1 MRKWYRNDPRL
12 TEKADRLLKDIY
24 AAFGWKTR
32 IAAPPLGWFAWFA
45 LKREEARL
53 AMGWTYEPRSFH
65 EKNEAAMALEKAH
78 PARLK
83 KEKANMTAVAGEPVA
98 TFGK

>member
-12 TEKADRLLKDIY
+12 AEKADRLLQDIY
-24 AAFGWKTR
+24 AVFGWKTR
-32 IAAPPLGWFAWFA
+32 IAAPFLGRFAWFT

-53 AMGWTYEPRSFH
+53 AAGWTYEPRCFH

-78 PARLK
+78 PARI
-83 KEKANMTAVAGEPVA
+83 KEEKENMPAVAGEPVA

>member
-1 MRKWYRNDPRL
+1 
-12 TEKADRLLKDIY
+12 
-24 AAFGWKTR
+24 
-32 IAAPPLGWFAWFA
+32 
-45 LKREEARL
+45 
-53 AMGWTYEPRSFH
+53 MGWTYEPRCFH

-83 KEKANMTAVAGEPVA
+83 KEKTNMTAVAGEPVA

>member
-12 TEKADRLLKDIY
+12 AEKADRLLKDIH

-32 IAAPPLGWFAWFA
+32 IAAPLTGRFAWFA

-53 AMGWTYEPRSFH
+53 AAGWTYEPHYFH
-65 EKNEAAMALEKAH
+65 EKNEAAIALEKAH
-78 PARLK
+78 LAGLRQE
-83 KEKANMTAVAGEPVA
+83 KEKMQAVAGEPA
-98 TFGK
+98 PSFGK